1 MARVRF
7 VSPSLSFD
15 LTGSEESIERRLS
28 VMFGEAA
35 EPEPEVPEV
44 SEVVVVA
51 PTPPSAELLD
61 EFAVVLRSDPPR
73 GRDAQR
79 LAAIRVATFL
89 AERGH
94 TSLRVADFV
103 RAFLTARVDTRDVFK
118 LLEELA
124 SEGLFTRE
132 CEGGPYELA

>member
-15 LTGSEESIERRLS
+15 LTGSEESIEQRLRA
-28 VMFGEAA
+28 MFGKAGD
-35 EPEPEVPEV
+35 PEPDVPEV
-44 SEVVVVA
+44 AVEA
-51 PTPPSAELLD
+51 ATPPSTELLE
-61 EFAVVLRSDPPR
+61 EFAVLLRAAPPR
-73 GRDAQR
+73 GPDAQR
-79 LAAIRVATFL
+79 LAALRAAAFL
-89 AERGH
+89 AERGGH

-124 SEGLFTRE
+124 AEGLFTCER
-132 CEGGPYELA
+132 EGGPYELA